1 MGRSMEWMNIL
12 RGVLQIS
19 SPVAFVNERSDR
31 IFILS
36 HGGDK
41 GSPQVEFDF
50 AQPRAYFEM

>member
-12 RGVLQIS
+12 GGVLQIS

-36 HGGDK
+36 HGGDM
-41 GSPQVEFDF
+41 GWPQVEFDI
-50 AQPRAYFEM
+50 